1 MRGFSL
7 LEVMIALIIAALATT
22 ALLRAA
28 GISLSATTE
37 AALYEQ
43 AIVRAKSHLDA
54 ATQGGALRAGDW
66 QGDDGG
72 GFHWQLRVTPAQ
84 VGAVRP
90 FGLVGPRAQ
99 TALKVVLY
107 RVVTAISWRQ
117 DGRTR
122 MVTLQTEQ
130 MGGG

>member
-1 MRGFSL
+1 SL
-7 LEVMIALIIAALATT
+7 LEVMIALIVAALATT

-28 GISLSATTE
+28 GVSLRATTD
-37 AALYEQ
+37 AALYQQ
-43 AIVRAKSHLDA
+43 AIVRAKAHLDA
-54 ATQGGALRAGDW
+54 ATHGGPLHPGDW

-90 FGLVGPRAQ
+90 FGTVGPRAQ

-107 RVVTAISWRQ
+107 QVVTAISWRQ
-117 DGRTR
+117 DGQTR
-122 MVTLQTEQ
+122 MVTLQTERI
-130 MGGG
+130 GGG